1 MNVQSTTFRTYA
13 TPSRWFDAHGVMKQF
28 KVDEKGRNSGW
39 DCSTGFGVG
48 VYVMCALFVFCLV
61 IRHFTFGHVVD
72 LSGVT
77 TFNND
82 LDIHT

>member
-48 VYVMCALFVFCLV
+48 CVMCALFCVLLSHSSFD
-61 IRHFTFGHVVD
+61 IRPRGRFIRCDYFQEK
-72 LSGVT
+72 S
-77 TFNND
+77 
-82 LDIHT
+82 